1 MKKSILT
8 FILLIL
14 IFPLVVSAEVC
25 QKDDIVI
32 SKIELN
38 EVRGNAEEISEPNN
52 DNNQLNLN
60 AKMNVIGDSL
70 TYKIVIK
77 NTSNSD
83 YVFDKNQIT
92 KDYINYDITY
102 EDNSNIIKEGEE
114 KTIYLKLKYDSKPQL
129 EALSNGIL
137 QENNLVSFQLINEK
151 GDSLINP
158 ETGNKVFFILLLV
171 FLIITLFFI
180 KNSKRITTI
189 VIIISLFLIPQMVKA
204 ICTCSLD
211 INLNIE
217 IDAKEAMFLPGKEFN
232 TKMKELAGNDI
243 SSVQY
248 PFTIIDTNITSIK
261 KEETEPNESNK
272 EEKNVVS
279 ITDSPYPIYIR
290 YEDGTIFW
298 WSEDETPSLNKD
310 ASMMFSSLSVLSDIN
325 SFSKFDVSNTN
336 SLEQLFYYGSSLSN
350 IESLSNWNMQS
361 VETMRGMFINTS
373 ITDLNPISKW
383 NLSSVKILK
392 SVFQGI
398 KTIEGINSLK
408 NWDTSNVEDMS
419 YLFNK
424 CSNLE
429 DISVLSNWN
438 TDKVTNM
445 SYMFPYSRISNL
457 NSIENWNV
465 SKVTTMRGMF
475 MSCSNLTDAS
485 SINNWNISNVTDY
498 TYMFLGNTIHPDF
511 SKVNGT
517 WSNGTFTPTE

>member
-32 SKIELN
+32 NKIELN
-38 EVRGNAEEISEPNN
+38 EVGGNAEEISNPNSA
-52 DNNQLNLN
+52 NNQINLN
-60 AKMNVIGDSL
+60 TKMNVIGDSL
-70 TYKIVIK
+70 TYKVVIK

-158 ETGNKVFFILLLV
+158 ETGNKVFFILLLI

-204 ICTCSLD
+204 VCTCSLD

-232 TKMKELAGNDI
+232 AKMKELAGNDI

-325 SFSKFDVSNTN
+325 SFSKFDVSNIN
-336 SLEQLFYYGSSLSN
+336 SFEQLFYYAFSSY
-350 IESLSNWNMQS
+350 I
-361 VETMRGMFINTS
+361 I
-373 ITDLNPISKW
+373 
-383 NLSSVKILK
+383 
-392 SVFQGI
+392 
-398 KTIEGINSLK
+398 
-408 NWDTSNVEDMS
+408 
-419 YLFNK
+419 
-424 CSNLE
+424 
-429 DISVLSNWN
+429 
-438 TDKVTNM
+438 
-445 SYMFPYSRISNL
+445 
-457 NSIENWNV
+457 
-465 SKVTTMRGMF
+465 
-475 MSCSNLTDAS
+475 
-485 SINNWNISNVTDY
+485 
-498 TYMFLGNTIHPDF
+498 
-511 SKVNGT
+511 
-517 WSNGTFTPTE
+517 